1 MPFLYKQTK
10 ARHQNNPAHHR
21 HGQTFCFQ
29 GIVDLKP
36 SCAHEA
42 KITFRGRYILIKSGE
57 LTVELHDEK
66 HVLNSGDAAQL
77 F

>member
-1 MPFLYKQTK
+1 MLFLYKQTK

-36 SCAHEA
+36 GCVHEA
-42 KITFRGRYILIKSGE
+42 KSHLGEDTFLSKA
-57 LTVELHDEK
+57 V
-66 HVLNSGDAAQL
+66 N
-77 F
+77 

>member
-29 GIVDLKP
+29 GSIFILTNWFKGGHAVIGAFLIYICYMIP
-36 SCAHEA
+36 VM
-42 KITFRGRYILIKSGE
+42 KIRPRC
-57 LTVELHDEK
+57 V
-66 HVLNSGDAAQL
+66 
-77 F
+77 